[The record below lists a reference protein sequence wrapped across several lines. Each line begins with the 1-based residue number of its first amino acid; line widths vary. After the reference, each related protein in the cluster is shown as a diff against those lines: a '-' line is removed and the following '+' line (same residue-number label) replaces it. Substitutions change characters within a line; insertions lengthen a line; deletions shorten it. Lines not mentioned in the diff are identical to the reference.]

1 MENGIRAI
9 CEDDL
14 AWKIEKK
21 LFLSDTLLDIG
32 YTLLGKIC
40 FLSICE
46 RSTCDEKA
54 KKKYT

>member
-21 LFLSDTLLDIG
+21 LFCYVIG
-32 YTLLGKIC
+32 YRIYIIRENLFPFDLK
-40 FLSICE
+40 E
-46 RSTCDEKA
+46 RSTSDEKV

>member
-21 LFLSDTLLDIG
+21 LFCYVIG
-32 YTLLGKIC
+32 YRIYVIRENLFPFDLK
-40 FLSICE
+40 E
-46 RSTCDEKA
+46 RSTSDEKV